1 MFAVR
6 MLCTIFISGPTYC
19 LCAPTP
25 HAVGRVFIAASM
37 DSDWRRRPRTRT
49 GLDIRGT
56 QIDEATQALLY
67 VSHERR
73 ELQEFCLESRS
84 FASQRQSQNR
94 IHPTRSRILLC
105 EGAVRLLECGEKHI
119 WVVKGAP
126 RGQLEALPQALSCS
140 GLCCSQ
146 QWGYS
151 ACW

>member
-1 MFAVR
+1 MTGGADLARGLALKSAEPRSMKPRKHSYMSR
-6 MLCTIFISGPTYC
+6 MSAGNFRRSGLRVEALPRNGSRRIESIP
-19 LCAPTP
+19 LE
-25 HAVGRVFIAASM
+25 GR
-37 DSDWRRRPRTRT
+37 T
-49 GLDIRGT
+49 
-56 QIDEATQALLY
+56 
-67 VSHERR
+67 
-73 ELQEFCLESRS
+73 
-84 FASQRQSQNR
+84 
-94 IHPTRSRILLC
+94 LLC